1 MDFWLCNC
9 DRWYLYRGTEGSSN
23 EVWLSGNGNQGVLL
37 DLLVVV
43 IVGVTVIEQI
53 TNYFV
58 TWGMIEG
65 CNKLKKMYWLNYFVK
80 LKGLFK
86 KRSSLLFFKVS
97 ILCICS
103 NDVIVIAEENSN
115 NEIMENAEIDVY
127 KTQLKNTELESVE
140 NGRWIAE
147 EKGWVI
153 WLIAI

>member
-1 MDFWLCNC
+1 M
-9 DRWYLYRGTEGSSN
+9 
-23 EVWLSGNGNQGVLL
+23 
-37 DLLVVV
+37 
-43 IVGVTVIEQI
+43 
-53 TNYFV
+53 
-58 TWGMIEG
+58 
-65 CNKLKKMYWLNYFVK
+65 
-80 LKGLFK
+80 FK

-147 EKGWVI
+147 EKG
-153 WLIAI
+153 